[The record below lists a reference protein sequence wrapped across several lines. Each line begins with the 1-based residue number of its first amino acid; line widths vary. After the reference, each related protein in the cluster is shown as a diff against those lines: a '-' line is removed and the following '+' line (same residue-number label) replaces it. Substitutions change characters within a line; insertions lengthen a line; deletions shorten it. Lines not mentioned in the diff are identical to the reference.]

1 MRRFLISVAS
11 VAALLCNLAVP
22 LQVRAAGGQ
31 TATPITHLVI
41 IFDENNSFD
50 HYFGTYPVALNRP
63 GETPFHAAA
72 DTPAINGLTPT
83 LLNNNPNLANA
94 GNPMRLSPSEGSTCD
109 NINKYTPEQEAFDNG
124 LLDKFNITS
133 VAAECGSG
141 FFFAPNLAMYYYDGN
156 TVTALWNYAQH
167 FAMSDN
173 FFDSEFGGTVEGHLN
188 LLSGQTNGLV
198 VMSGETVAS
207 TVVSN
212 GTVIN
217 NINPISDD
225 CALPTSPTGS
235 SPNISMTGNNIG
247 NLLNA
252 AKVTWGWF
260 YDGFA
265 RTGFSGGV
273 ATCSSLY
280 NPHYAPFNYYPS
292 TSNPH
297 HTPPSSPAAI
307 GTGADAAN
315 HNYDLSNLWE
325 AIDAGNMPA
334 VTFIKAS
341 SPNTGHPMDG
351 TPLQEQTFLVNTINR
366 LMQSRYWK
374 LGEVCSSIHN
384 NFNQL
389 STTSQI
395 FLQQMDGRLSGL
407 LNGYA
412 RLLLAAAQQ
421 QQYLRST
428 DQNEIKREVAT
439 LQKSLSSDPPRV
451 QEINKKRIE
460 ILSKR
465 LEKYDKLC
473 ENRKVVD
480 AQCSA
485 VEDVLHL
492 IRDQSVTMR
501 DPQQISDQL
510 DNLVKDVE
518 ETEQTVQQVEA
529 IFSDL
534 TPDMEGI
541 MSMDDT
547 STSTSSAPNRTRI
560 PS

>member
-1 MRRFLISVAS
+1 MSPADF
-11 VAALLCNLAVP
+11 
-22 LQVRAAGGQ
+22 QDQ
-31 TATPITHLVI
+31 
-41 IFDENNSFD
+41 
-50 HYFGTYPVALNRP
+50 P
-63 GETPFHAAA
+63 GSSP
-72 DTPAINGLTPT
+72 DQSRDINFV
-83 LLNNNPNLANA
+83 
-94 GNPMRLSPSEGSTCD
+94 
-109 NINKYTPEQEAFDNG
+109 KEAFHLQYNWIALAG
-124 LLDKFNITS
+124 AG
-133 VAAECGSG
+133 V
-141 FFFAPNLAMYYYDGN
+141 FA
-156 TVTALWNYAQH
+156 
-167 FAMSDN
+167 
-173 FFDSEFGGTVEGHLN
+173 
-188 LLSGQTNGLV
+188 LLSGSLLPAILAGGLELMYLAIV
-198 VMSGETVAS
+198 PQNWRFQRLVRSWKFSEEQQKHQQKLSQMLRSL
-207 TVVSN
+207 
-212 GTVIN
+212 
-217 NINPISDD
+217 PSD
-225 CALPTSPTGS
+225 
-235 SPNISMTGNNIG
+235 
-247 NLLNA
+247 
-252 AKVTWGWF
+252 
-260 YDGFA
+260 
-265 RTGFSGGV
+265 
-273 ATCSSLY
+273 
-280 NPHYAPFNYYPS
+280 
-292 TSNPH
+292 
-297 HTPPSSPAAI
+297 
-307 GTGADAAN
+307 
-315 HNYDLSNLWE
+315 
-325 AIDAGNMPA
+325 
-334 VTFIKAS
+334 
-341 SPNTGHPMDG
+341 
-351 TPLQEQTFLVNTINR
+351 
-366 LMQSRYWK
+366 MQSRYWK
-374 LGEVCSSIHN
+374 LAEVCSSIHN

-439 LQKSLSSDPPRV
+439 LQKSLSTDPPRV

-460 ILSKR
+460 ILTKR

-547 STSTSSAPNRTRI
+547 STSTSSSPNRTRI
-560 PS
+560 PN